1 MSRHGGKEPVKDF
14 TRVLLVEDSPTDA
27 KLLHSQIA
35 GEGNPPLV
43 VVEADT
49 LRKALHQLTDEAFD
63 LILLDLNLPDSAGLD
78 TLAVVLRHI
87 PYIPIIV
94 LTQTDD
100 EAVGVEAVRQGAQ
113 DYLIK
118 SRTDKALLHRSLRY
132 AIERK
137 RIETALQRSRDKIRK
152 IQLRHEAVLRSTPN
166 GLCILSPDWTILWA
180 NMALQQIVGSPPS
193 ETQTFHGRHFSTLFA
208 TEAAFKAYT
217 DAALAIVR
225 SQSMDS
231 REVELCTHGHRPVC
245 VEISLVRLD
254 PARTGGGYV
263 ATLGDI
269 TERKTSEARFRENEE
284 KYRLLVENSGAGIA
298 MVSPDGQFLFFN
310 EMGASFHGK
319 TPLEL
324 VGKTMWDLFP
334 RELADYQ
341 MRNVH
346 KVIESNQPFSE
357 EILTVYGVMP
367 CWREVFLQPVR
378 DAEGKPFAA
387 MVISYD
393 ITRRKEADEALR
405 KNETRFRS
413 VLDSANDAILTL
425 DVHGNI
431 LTWSAG
437 ARKMFGYKESEA
449 LGKSVAS
456 LVQGTPWDKPLDEMT
471 GGPEE
476 HCSPALTADGT
487 VESLGSRADGRRFQV
502 EISLSSWSTA
512 SETFFTAILRDI
524 SERKRTERE
533 RETLRRLSQ
542 RLTAPLTLD
551 EVGRLLAS
559 ESWELF
565 HHDAFWFSLYD
576 ETRKTLRGVCIQDTP
591 ENATH
596 PIDVPFEEQTTVGD
610 NFPLYKD
617 RKARLINRPELPR
630 QNHLIPFGCEER
642 LSLSLMF
649 APVCWGDQIVAV
661 VSVQSYTPHR
671 YSNRDLE
678 LLQMFADQCGGT
690 LERLRIVSEQE
701 ALHRLT
707 GKLTE
712 PLTVNQIGEL
722 IAREC
727 QSLFAYDAFW
737 IDILDP
743 LENRFVGLLFEDTL
757 PGKTQP
763 EPVDV
768 GVDVQLPM
776 TPEAKKALTGQ
787 SSLLNQDQE
796 SFNNPDSAFGNVSR
810 PSRSLMYCPIQW
822 QDHTVGILSVQSYT
836 FNRYRQ
842 RDLHLLESLANLC
855 GGALA
860 RARAQE
866 ALRRSEML
874 YRTLV
879 EQIPAIIYMA
889 KPADPPELTYL
900 SPQVKSLLG
909 FEVGRL
915 LDKPAGWIQLIPA
928 EEIEELLAKM
938 LTALKNNSEFSLE
951 HRILTHEGQERWF
964 HHHAILLPDEE
975 GHPAFFQGVL
985 FDITALKQAQ
995 AELERVHTIYR
1006 SAIQNAKGI
1015 PYVLDYSTASYEY
1028 LGEGCEQLLGTL
1040 PDQIDFQQLS
1050 NLVKEVKVQA
1060 SEAPPNSEDYARE
1073 FLEGRVSRWATD
1085 YRLVLP
1091 NGEEKWLSDYAV
1103 PIVNST
1109 TGQVVKSL
1117 GILLDITERKQA
1129 ERELD
1134 ESRKE
1139 LQAIYD
1145 GLADG
1150 ILIADCE
1157 TQKFVQANEAIC
1169 QMLGY
1174 TEPELLQLDI
1184 TRIHPEDQIEAI
1196 TELFVSMVHG
1206 DVRTTDNVS
1215 CLRRDGTVFYA
1226 DINSDLIAYKGRPC
1240 IVGVFRDKTERR
1252 RAEEA
1257 LRQSRQ
1263 RIQLMIE
1270 QLPAIIT
1277 TLDTN
1282 LRCTSL
1288 SGRVLSE
1295 LNIQPKQMLGM
1306 NVMDMFG
1313 LADPEAPPVSFLH
1326 RALGG
1331 ESVSYDFENRGHHF
1345 QNVAEPLRNANGEIE
1360 GILVLSLD
1368 ITERLSAEKEHRR
1381 LQNELVEKERLAS
1394 IGETIA
1400 NVAHCMK
1407 NIFTALNGGVYLLE
1421 QYNKTQNNDL
1431 AVKSYDMLRR
1441 SSIRLYLL
1449 LMNMLDYS
1457 KKREAMGEEVQ
1468 VAAQFEE
1475 AARMLSVSA
1484 QNAKVQILLRS
1495 EPGAEVLYL
1504 DSQRFFRMLLNL
1516 GSNAID
1522 AMAHG
1527 GTLTYRA
1534 YRKERSDVIMAEST
1548 APEPG
1553 RRDSRLVVVI
1563 EVIDTGGGIH
1573 ENIIDRIFEPFYST
1587 KGSRGTGLG
1596 LASAKQ
1602 FVEEHGG
1609 EIYVISSPG
1618 KGTTVRIIFPP
1629 PVCPIK

>member
-14 TRVLLVEDSPTDA
+14 MRVLLVEDSPTDA
-27 KLLHSQIA
+27 KLLCSQIA
-35 GEGNPPLV
+35 GEGVPPFV
-43 VVEADT
+43 VVETDT
-49 LRKALHQLTDEAFD
+49 LQKALHQLTDESFD
-63 LILLDLNLPDSAGLD
+63 LVLLDLNLPDSAGLD
-78 TLAVVLRHI
+78 TLAVVLRHV

-100 EAVGVEAVRQGAQ
+100 ETVAVEAVRGGAQ

-137 RIETALQRSRDKIRK
+137 RIETALQRSREKIRK

-217 DAALAIVR
+217 DAALEIVR

-263 ATLGDI
+263 ATLCDI
-269 TERKTSEARFRENEE
+269 TQRKTSEVRLRENEE
-284 KYRLLVENSGAGIA
+284 KYRLLVENAGAGIA
-298 MVSPDGQFLFFN
+298 MVSPDGRFLFFN

-319 TPLEL
+319 TPPEL

-341 MRNVH
+341 MRNVQ

-357 EILTVYGVMP
+357 EILTVYDVMP

-378 DAEGKPFAA
+378 DSQGKPFAA

-449 LGKSVAS
+449 LGKSIAG
-456 LVQGTPWDKPLDEMT
+456 LVRGTPWDKPSDGT
-471 GGPEE
+471 GPREPV
-476 HCSPALTADGT
+476 SPTLTAEGS
-487 VESLGSRADGRRFQV
+487 VESVGSRADGRRFQV

-576 ETRKTLRGVCIQDTP
+576 ETQKKLRGVCIQDTP

-596 PIDVPFEEQTTVGD
+596 PIDVPFEEQTTIGD

-617 RKARLINRPELPR
+617 RKARLINRPELPQ

-642 LSLSLMF
+642 LSRSLMF
-649 APVCWGDQIVAV
+649 APVCWQDQIVAV
-661 VSVQSYTPHR
+661 VSVQSYTPNR

-690 LERLRIVSEQE
+690 LERLRIVSQQE

-727 QSLFAYDAFW
+727 QSLFTYDAFW

-763 EPVDV
+763 EPVDI
-768 GVDVQLPM
+768 GEDVQLPM

-796 SFNNPDSAFGNVSR
+796 SFNNPDSAFGDVSR

-866 ALRRSEML
+866 ALRRSETL

-909 FEVGRL
+909 FEVG
-915 LDKPAGWIQLIPA
+915 Q
-928 EEIEELLAKM
+928 LLADPSAWIGQIPTEERAELQEKIS
-938 LTALKNNSEFSLE
+938 AARKNKGEFSLE
-951 HRILTHEGQERWF
+951 HRILTREGQERWF
-964 HHHAILLPDEE
+964 HHQAILLPDQE

-1109 TGQVVKSL
+1109 TGRVVKSL

-1150 ILIADCE
+1150 VLIADCE
-1157 TQKFVQANEAIC
+1157 THRFVQANEAIC

-1174 TEPELLQLDI
+1174 SESELLELDI
-1184 TRIHPEDQIEAI
+1184 TRIHPEDQLEAV
-1196 TELFVSMVHG
+1196 TDLFVSMVHG
-1206 DVRTTDNVS
+1206 DVRTTDNVP

-1226 DINSDLIAYKGRPC
+1226 DINSDLITFKGRPC
-1240 IVGVFRDKTERR
+1240 IMGVFRDKTERR

-1263 RIQLMIE
+1263 RIQLMME

-1277 TLDTN
+1277 TFDAN

-1288 SGRVLSE
+1288 SGRALRE
-1295 LNIQPKQMLGM
+1295 LKIEPKQRLGM
-1306 NVMDMFG
+1306 HVQEMFG
-1313 LADPEAPPVSFLH
+1313 VTDSNMPPLPHLH
-1326 RALGG
+1326 KALRG
-1331 ESVSYDFENRGHHF
+1331 ESVAYDHELEGHYY
-1345 QNVAEPLRNANGEIE
+1345 QNVAEPLRNAEGAIE
-1360 GILVLSLD
+1360 GIIILSLD
-1368 ITERLSAEKEHRR
+1368 ITERLTAEKERKR
-1381 LQNELVEKERLAS
+1381 LESDLAEKERLAS

-1400 NVAHCMK
+1400 SVAHCMK

-1421 QYNKTQNNDL
+1421 QYSKTQNNDF

-1457 KKREAMGEEVQ
+1457 KKREALAEEVR
-1468 VAAQFEE
+1468 VASQFEE
-1475 AARMLSVSA
+1475 VARMLSVSA
-1484 QNAKVQILLRS
+1484 HNAHVEIVLRV
-1495 EPGAEVLYL
+1495 EPEIEVLYL
-1504 DSQRFFRMLLNL
+1504 DSQRFYRTLLNL

-1522 AMAHG
+1522 GMTRG
-1527 GTLTYRA
+1527 GTLIYHA
-1534 YRKERSDVIMAEST
+1534 YRKERSDVAVPQTSSAAEV
-1548 APEPG
+1548 
-1553 RRDSRLVVVI
+1553 RRDSRMVAVI
-1563 EVIDTGGGIH
+1563 EVIDNGVGIP
-1573 ENIIDRIFEPFYST
+1573 ENVLQKVFEPFFST

-1596 LASAKQ
+1596 LSSSRQ

-1609 EIYVISSPG
+1609 EIYVLSTPG
-1618 KGTTVRIIFPP
+1618 KGTTVRMIFPP
-1629 PVCPIK
+1629 PVCPIQ